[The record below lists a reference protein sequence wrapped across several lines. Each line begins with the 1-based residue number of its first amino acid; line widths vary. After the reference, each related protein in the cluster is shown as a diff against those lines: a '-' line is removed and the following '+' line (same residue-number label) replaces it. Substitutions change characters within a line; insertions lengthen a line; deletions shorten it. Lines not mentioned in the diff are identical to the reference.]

1 MSCKNVT
8 ANVIFFLQIINLS
21 QIYKY
26 KDIKSLKFMGQR
38 VPGAFQEAQ
47 PHPP

>member
-1 MSCKNVT
+1 MQKCHCKCNFFF
-8 ANVIFFLQIINLS
+8 ANNLS